1 MFPHLSALVIDRI
14 ERRDGVIELAA
25 WVRAGSAS
33 CRRCGQVSATVH
45 GRYVRQVT
53 DVSVAGTSTVIQ
65 LAVRRF
71 RCVNEACSATT
82 FAEQVPGLTM
92 PHSRHTPG
100 LRAMLTAIGLALAG
114 RAGSRLAAALGQ
126 VAGRD
131 TLLRLVKAIPEE
143 PLGVVKV
150 LGVDDFALRRGHHY
164 GTLLIDLDT
173 HRPLDMFDG
182 RDGDRLA
189 SWLREHPGVEVICR
203 DRASGYAEGAR
214 SGAPQAIQIADR
226 FHLWQN
232 LGQVVEKTV
241 NALRPHLAEPTP
253 AAPSTEAPLVVQRS
267 SEKKI
272 VRRMREHYAAVQ
284 HLIGKG
290 WSKAAVGRQLD
301 LHPATVR
308 KFANAASIDEL
319 IAKTEQR
326 AHVVDAH
333 IEYLHQRWND
343 GHRNA
348 TQLFREITEHGYTG
362 GELAVQRYL
371 RHFRHGRGHA
381 PVPAPKPPSVRQITS
396 WIMTR
401 PDRLTRDDTAQLRK
415 LRRRSPDLNRLVTH
429 VRDFATMLTELQGQ
443 RLDTWI
449 TTAENDTLR
458 PLASFANFLRR
469 DLDAV
474 RNGLTLPHSSGPVE
488 GTINR
493 LKMLKRQ
500 MFGRAGLDLLRKRLI
515 HT

>member
-1 MFPHLSALVIDRI
+1 MFPHLSALVIEHVDRS
-14 ERRDGVIELAA
+14 DGVVGLTAR
-25 WVRAGSAS
+25 VRARSAS

-45 GRYVRQVT
+45 GRYSRRLA
-53 DVSVAGTSTVIQ
+53 DIGVAGARVVIQ

-71 RCVNEACSATT
+71 RCLNDACHAST
-82 FAEQVPGLTM
+82 FAEQVPDVTS
-92 PHSRHTPG
+92 PHSRHTPQ
-100 LRAMLTAIGLALAG
+100 LRAMLTTIGLALAG

-126 VAGRD
+126 VVGRD
-131 TLLRLVKAIPEE
+131 TLLRLVKAIPEK

-150 LGVDDFALRRGHHY
+150 LGVDDFALRRGHRY

-189 SWLREHPGVEVICR
+189 TWLREHPGIEVICR

-214 SGAPQAIQIADR
+214 SGAPQAIQVADR

-241 NALRPHLAEPTP
+241 NALRPHLAEPAP
-253 AAPSTEAPLVVQRS
+253 APPSTEAPLVIQRS

-272 VRRMREHYAAVQ
+272 VKRMREHYAAVQ
-284 HLIGKG
+284 HLIGIG

-308 KFANAASIDEL
+308 KFADAASVDEL

-333 IEYLHQRWND
+333 VEYLHQRWNA

-371 RHFRHGRGHA
+371 RRFRHGRGHA
-381 PVPAPKPPSVRQITS
+381 PIPAPKPPSVRQITT

-415 LRRRSPDLNRLVTH
+415 LRRRSPDLDRLVTH
-429 VRDFATMLTELQGQ
+429 VRDFATMLTGLQGQ
-443 RLDTWI
+443 RLDGWI